1 MAGTGS
7 LGYVFK
13 RIILPTLENMSLHQ
27 CSETPAKS
35 PRIAV
40 LAGSALGVVFGDIGT
55 SPLYTF
61 KTVLSLSGHDPT
73 PSVVLGL
80 LSLIIWTLILV
91 TSLKYAAFAMRIDNH
106 GEGGIMALMSLL
118 VRKGKGG
125 RWVIFAA
132 LIGAALIY
140 GDGAITPAISVLSA
154 LEGLTIVIPES
165 HPCILPLTVVILLV
179 LFCIQPF
186 GTAKIGKV
194 FGPIMALW
202 FFVIAALGI
211 WGIIQYPAVL
221 LAVNP
226 WYGMTF
232 LLSNG
237 FVSFM
242 VLGGVFLCVT
252 GAEALYADMGH
263 FGKKPIWFA
272 WYGVVFPALVLN
284 YAGQSALILAGA
296 DSKHNIF
303 FLLCPPVLQVPLI
316 LLATLATIIASQ
328 AIITGAFS
336 MTRQAI
342 LLGWL
347 PRLRIKQTAAE
358 SYGQIYIGVINGLLM
373 VVTIGLVIFFKSS
386 DKLAAAYGIAVS
398 LTMLMTS
405 GLLFVAMREVWRWS
419 LLSSALIAL
428 VFLIIDTSFLVA
440 NMIKVLEGGYIPLL
454 LAAVI
459 CTVMVIWNRG
469 IKAVSR
475 AVGEKGIGIDQFF
488 AQLKADDIPRVPG
501 SAVFLTRTQHNT
513 PPVMHWHVARNR
525 ALQRNVFSLT
535 IDILNVPYVD
545 PRQRMVITPRAPN
558 YWHGV
563 AQYGFMEHPNVPHLL
578 QGMGEMKDL
587 FASDDVTYYVG
598 HETIVARESAT
609 GMASWQRSAFAFMQ
623 RNCTHVINHYHLP
636 SDRVVEISRRV
647 AI

>member
-1 MAGTGS
+1 
-7 LGYVFK
+7 
-13 RIILPTLENMSLHQ
+13 MSLHR
-27 CSETPAKS
+27 SESSQPFS
-35 PRIAV
+35 RLSL
-40 LAGSALGVVFGDIGT
+40 LAGGALGVVFGDIGT

-80 LSLIIWTLILV
+80 LSLITWTLILV
-91 TSLKYAAFAMRIDNH
+91 TSIKYAAFAMRIDNH

-118 VRKGKGG
+118 VEKGKGG

-154 LEGLTIVIPES
+154 LEGLEIVIPES
-165 HPCILPLTVVILLV
+165 QPYILPLTVLMLLA
-179 LFCIQPF
+179 LFLIQPF
-186 GTAKIGKV
+186 GTARIGKI
-194 FGPIMALW
+194 FGPVMALW
-202 FFVIAALGI
+202 FFTLAALGV
-211 WGIIQYPAVL
+211 WGIIQHPSVL
-221 LAVNP
+221 LALNP
-226 WYGMTF
+226 WYGIAF
-232 LLSNG
+232 LFSNG
-237 FVSFM
+237 FTSFL

-263 FGKKPIWFA
+263 FGKKPIWLA
-272 WYGVVFPALVLN
+272 WYGVVFPALLLN

-296 DSKHNIF
+296 DSRQNIF
-303 FLLCPPVLQVPLI
+303 FLLCPSVLQVPLI
-316 LLATLATIIASQ
+316 VLAALATIIASQ

-342 LLGWL
+342 QLGWL

-358 SYGQIYIGVINGLLM
+358 SYGQIYIGTINVLLM
-373 VVTIGLVIFFKSS
+373 VVTVGLVIFFKSS

-398 LTMLMTS
+398 LTMLMTT
-405 GLLFVAMREVWRWS
+405 GLLFVAMREVWCWN
-419 LLSSALIAL
+419 LVGCTVIAAGFF
-428 VFLIIDTSFLVA
+428 VIDSSFLFA

-454 LAAVI
+454 MAAAI
-459 CTVMVIWNRG
+459 CTIMLIWNRG
-469 IKAVSR
+469 IKAVSV
-475 AVGEKGIGIDQFF
+475 AVGEKGMSVDAFF
-488 AQLKADDIPRVPG
+488 LHLQQKAVPRVAG
-501 SAVFLTRTQHNT
+501 AAIFLTRTRNDI
-513 PPVMHWHVARNR
+513 PPVMRWHVARNR
-525 ALQRNVFSLT
+525 ALQRDVLSLT

-545 PRQRMVITPRAPN
+545 DEQRIEVVQRAQG

-563 AQYGFMEHPNVPHLL
+563 AQYGFMQHPNIPHLL
-578 QGMGEMKDL
+578 QGISEINAI
-587 FASDDVTYYVG
+587 FATEDATWYIG
-598 HETIVARESAT
+598 HETIVAGDKAA
-609 GMASWQRSAFAFMQ
+609 GMVAWQRNIFAFMK